1 MKQVYLTITLLI
13 VCLTTFAQAPSGYY
27 NSATGTGYTLK
38 TQLKNIIDNNNDGL
52 SPEYQSTDPGYSG
65 LYETYK
71 TSDVDNYYEN
81 NGTVLDM
88 YTENPSGTD
97 VKEYD
102 HDTDRDPGSGGTSE
116 GQYFNREHIIPQS
129 FFSQSTPERSDAHF
143 VVPSDKYVNNQRG
156 SFPFG
161 VVQTPNATYTN
172 GSRRGNNLNSGYSA
186 GYTNT
191 VFEPIDEF
199 KGDIARMHFY
209 FATRYEDDIPT
220 YSANYDMIIKSSQ
233 QVYTDT
239 FLSILLQWHAQDP
252 VSQREID
259 RNNAIFARQ
268 NNRNPFIDNPTWVN
282 TIWGGG
288 TADTQAPTTPT
299 NLTASNPTATTVDLS
314 WTASTDNT
322 AVTNYDIYIGGSFYV
337 STNSAATTYTVTGLS
352 PETMYAFTVLAT
364 DAANNMSAQSTTAN
378 ETTLMGS
385 GSGSECANESFQNI
399 PSSGGI
405 PTSYTTRI
413 WTGDNGLIWNAT
425 DARTDQT
432 INGEAIT
439 VRNGNLTSPTIGGG
453 IGELTVTT
461 QLTFGGTSGTFDLL
475 VNGVSVGSI
484 PYSGDNTTPT
494 TTTVSNINIEG
505 NVIVVLD
512 NQSTSNR
519 VRIDD
524 LSWTCYSAP
533 STDLQLA
540 AKVYLQGA
548 AINRSFVSGEE
559 DWMRDDLRVN
569 NLIPTTSPYDATTCN
584 ATVFN
589 TVGSDAIV
597 DWVLVQLRD
606 SADNTSVIESQ
617 SALLQR
623 DGDIVD
629 VDGTSSLSFTAM
641 PDNYFIAIK
650 HRNHLGIMSSNTITL
665 STIATTVDFTDSA
678 TPITFGT
685 DAQTTYIMPT
695 GVAAM
700 WAGDA
705 NQDGKL
711 NYLGGQSDVPSIRSQ
726 VFNDPNNSVFGGPP
740 VATYLSAGY
749 NATDINLDGNTV
761 YSGATS
767 DVLHIRNNIFNNP
780 SNSVFGGPPVA
791 TYIFTQQL
799 PEGAN

>member
-1 MKQVYLTITLLI
+1 MKQVYLTITFLI
-13 VCLTTFAQAPSGYY
+13 VCLTAFAQAPSGYY

-38 TQLKNIIDNNNDGL
+38 TQLKDIIDNNNDGL

-65 LYETYK
+65 LYTTYQ

-81 NGTVLDM
+81 NSTLLDM

-97 VKEYD
+97 VKEYN
-102 HDTDRDPGSGGTSE
+102 HITDQDPGSGGTAE

-129 FFSQSTPERSDAHF
+129 VFSGSTPERSDAHF

-161 VVQTPNATYTN
+161 VVDTPNATYTN
-172 GSRRGNNLNSGYSA
+172 GSKRGNNLDSGYSA
-186 GYTNT
+186 GYTGT

-209 FATRYEDDIPT
+209 FATRYQDDILS
-220 YSANYDMIIKSSQ
+220 YSSYAMFNNTNT
-233 QVYTDT
+233 QVFADT
-239 FLSILLQWHAQDP
+239 FLNILLQWHAQDP

-268 NNRNPFIDNPTWVN
+268 NNRNPYIDNPNYVN

-288 TADTQAPTTPT
+288 TVDTQAPTIPT
-299 NLTASNPTATTVDLS
+299 NLMASNPTASTVDLS
-314 WTASTDNT
+314 WTAATDDT
-322 AVTNYDIYIGGSFYV
+322 AVTNYDVYVGGAFYV
-337 STNSAATTYTVTGLS
+337 STNSSATTYTVTGLS
-352 PETMYAFTVLAT
+352 PETLYDFTVLAK
-364 DAANNMSAQSTTAN
+364 DAANNMSTQSTSAS

-385 GSGSECANESFQNI
+385 GSGGECANESFQNI
-399 PSSGGI
+399 ASSGGNSS
-405 PTSYTTRI
+405 SYTTRI

-425 DARTDQT
+425 DARTDLT
-432 INGEAIT
+432 INEEAIT
-439 VRNGNLTSPTIGGG
+439 VRNGNLTSPSISGG

-461 QLTFGGTSGTFDLL
+461 QLSFSGSSGTFDLL
-475 VNGVSVGSI
+475 VNGLSVGTI

-494 TTTVSNINIEG
+494 TTTISNINVEG

-540 AKVYLQGA
+540 AKVYLQGPA
-548 AINRSFVSGEE
+548 LNRSFASGEE

-569 NLIPTTSPYDATTCN
+569 SLIPTTSPYDSTTCN

-597 DWVLVQLRD
+597 DWILVQLRD

-629 VDGTSSLSFTAM
+629 IDGTSSLSFTSTAG
-641 PDNYFIAIK
+641 DYFIAVK
-650 HRNHLGIMSSNTITL
+650 HRNHLGIMTNNTVTL
-665 STIATTVDFTDSA
+665 STTATTVDFMDSSNA
-678 TPITFGT
+678 ITFGT
-685 DAQTTYIMPT
+685 DAQTTFSMPT
-695 GVAAM
+695 GVLAM

-705 NQDGKL
+705 EQEGRL
-711 NYLGGQSDVPSIRSQ
+711 NYLGAQSDVPSIRSQ

-749 NATDINLDGNTV
+749 NATDIDLDGNTV

-767 DVLHIRNNIFNNP
+767 DVLHLRNNIFNNP

-791 TYIFTQQL
+791 TYVFTQQL

>member
-1 MKQVYLTITLLI
+1 MKQVYLTIALLI
-13 VCLTTFAQAPSGYY
+13 ASITAFAQVPAGYY
-27 NSATGTGYTLK
+27 NSATGSGYTLK
-38 TQLKNIIDNNNDGL
+38 QQLKDIIDNNTDGL
-52 SPEYQSTDPGYSG
+52 TPEYLSTDPGYSA

-71 TSDVDNYYEN
+71 TSDADNYYEN

-88 YTENPSGTD
+88 YTENPSGAD

-102 HDTDRDPGSGGTSE
+102 HDTDRDPGSGGSAE
-116 GQYFNREHIIPQS
+116 GQFFNREHIIPQS

-186 GYTNT
+186 GYTGT

-209 FATRYEDDIPT
+209 FATRYEDDIPGYT
-220 YSANYDMIIKSSQ
+220 ANYDMIIKSSQ

-259 RNNAIFARQ
+259 RNDAIFAVQ
-268 NNRNPFIDNPTWVN
+268 NNRNPFIDNPSYVN

-288 TADTQAPTTPT
+288 STDTQAPTTPT
-299 NLTASNPTATTVDLS
+299 NLMASNPTATTVDLS
-314 WTASTDNT
+314 WTASTDDT
-322 AVTNYDIYIGGSFYV
+322 AVTDYDVYVDGSFYV
-337 STNSAATTYTVTGLS
+337 STGSAATTYTVTGLAS
-352 PETMYAFTVLAT
+352 ATTFSFTVLAK
-364 DAANNMSAQSTTAN
+364 DAVNNMSAQSTASN

-385 GSGSECANESFQNI
+385 TGGGNCASESFENV
-399 PSSGGI
+399 PSTGN
-405 PTSYTTRI
+405 TSNYTTRI

-425 DARTDQT
+425 DARTDQS
-432 INGEAIT
+432 INGKAIT
-439 VRNGNLTSPTIGGG
+439 VRNGNLTSPTVTGG

-461 QLTFGGTSGTFDLL
+461 QLTFGGSAGTFDLL
-475 VNGVSVGSI
+475 VNGVSVGSV

-494 TTTVSNINIEG
+494 TTTIPNINVTG
-505 NVIVVLD
+505 NVIVVFD

-524 LSWTCYSAP
+524 LSWTCYSGGAP
-533 STDLQLA
+533 DLQLA
-540 AKVYLQGA
+540 AKAYLQGA
-548 AINRSFVSGEE
+548 AFNRSFVSGEE

-569 NLIPTTSPYDATTCN
+569 SLIPTTSPYDATTCN
-584 ATVFN
+584 SNVFN
-589 TVGSDAIV
+589 VVGSDAIV
-597 DWVLVQLRD
+597 DWILVQLRD
-606 SADNTSVIESQ
+606 TADNTMVIESQ

-623 DGDIVD
+623 DGDIVS
-629 VDGTSSLSFTAM
+629 VDGTSNLSFTSPAG
-641 PDNYFIAIK
+641 DYYIALK
-650 HRNHLGIMSSNTITL
+650 HRNHLGIMTNSALTL
-665 STIATTVDFTDSA
+665 STTLTTIDFTDNGN
-678 TPITFGT
+678 PITFGT
-685 DAQTTYIMPT
+685 DAQTTFNMPT
-695 GVAAM
+695 GILAM

-705 NQDGKL
+705 NQDGRL
-711 NYLGGQSDVPSIRSQ
+711 NYLGAQTDVPSIRSQ

-740 VATYLSAGY
+740 VATYISAGY
-749 NATDINLDGNTV
+749 NATDIDLDGNTV
-761 YSGATS
+761 YSGATT
-767 DVLHIRNNIFNNP
+767 DVLYIRNNIFNNA

-791 TYIFTQQL
+791 TYVFIQQL